1 MRKKKVQIRTFYDLA
16 FKAGIAVKLVNLVT
30 IYRILAFPILIILIF
45 NEEFEW
51 FKWLLA
57 LSFFTDAIDG
67 FLARKFKAGSILGSR
82 LDSIGDDLTVAAGAI
97 GMTYKEWSF
106 FTDQWPLIAVLFIIF
121 IGQMVYALVKYGRQT
136 SFHTYGAK
144 IAAVLQGLFL
154 LSIFFLEDIPYWL
167 YYLTFTFTA
176 LQILEEII
184 MIYLLPEWKNDVKG
198 MYWARKMMGHK
209 ARQPGS

>member
-1 MRKKKVQIRTFYDLA
+1 MRKKIIQIRTFYDLA

-30 IYRILAFPILIILIF
+30 IYRILAFPLLILLIF
-45 NEEFEW
+45 REEFEW

-82 LDSIGDDLTVAAGAI
+82 LDSVGDDLTVAAGAI
-97 GMTYKEWSF
+97 GMIYKEWGF
-106 FTDQWPLIAVLFIIF
+106 FREQWPWIAVLFFIF
-121 IGQMVYALVKYGRQT
+121 VVQMGYALIKYGRQT

-144 IAAVLQGLFL
+144 VAAVLQGLFL
-154 LSIFFLEDIPYWL
+154 LSIFFLEDIQYWL
-167 YYLTFTFTA
+167 YYLTLTCTA
-176 LQILEEII
+176 LQILEEMI

-198 MYWARKMMGHK
+198 IYWARKK
-209 ARQPGS
+209 